1 MHADPLVFSVFLI
14 FTGAAVFAAL
24 ALYAGQSLLIAYI
37 ILGALAGPYALGLV
51 ENPTT
56 IASVGNVGI
65 IFLLFL
71 LGLNLHPQKLLRM
84 LGEAVQVTLISSIG
98 FALTGALIALAFSFN
113 RIDAVFIG
121 VAMMFSSTIIAL
133 KLLPTT
139 ALHHKHL
146 GEIIISILL
155 LQDIVA
161 IIALLLVEALGRKHL
176 PVTEALNLAVAPFAL
191 AAIAHVLERFV
202 LVPVMRRFDT
212 IQEYLFLAAIGWCLG
227 IAQLGLV
234 LGLSYEMGA
243 FIAGV
248 ALARNPVST
257 FIAESLKPLR
267 DFFLI
272 MFFFSLGAGIDLP
285 KLPEVALPALALAT
299 LVMLGKPLVFRWL
312 LRRKQEKAGLAAEIG
327 VRVGQL
333 SEFSLLLVTLAFSRG
348 VISEAALYTVEAAT
362 LATFIVSSY
371 WIVARYP
378 SPIASNPALRRD

>member
-1 MHADPLVFSVFLI
+1 MHADPLIFSIFLI
-14 FTGAAVFAAL
+14 FTGAALFAAL

-37 ILGALAGPYALGLV
+37 ALGCIAGPYALGLV
-51 ENPTT
+51 EDPDT
-56 IASVGNVGI
+56 IASVGHVGI

-84 LGEAVQVTLISSIG
+84 LREAVQVTALSSLA
-98 FALTGALIALAFSFN
+98 FALSGALIALAFGYSGT
-113 RIDAVFIG
+113 DTVLIG
-121 VAMMFSSTIIAL
+121 AAMMFSSTIIAL

-146 GEIIISILL
+146 GEIIISVLL

-161 IIALLLVEALGRKHL
+161 IIALLLVEALGRQQL
-176 PVTEALNLAVAPFAL
+176 PVSEGIRLVLAPVAL
-191 AAIAHVLERFV
+191 AALAHVLERYT
-202 LVPVMRRFDT
+202 LVPLMRRFDT

-227 IAQLGLV
+227 IAQLGTAM
-234 LGLSYEMGA
+234 GLSYEMGA

-272 MFFFSLGAGIDLP
+272 LFFFSLGAGMDLP
-285 KLPEVALPALALAT
+285 KLPTVALPALLLAAIM
-299 LVMLGKPLVFRWL
+299 LLGKPLLFRWL
-312 LRRKQEKAGLAAEIG
+312 LCREQETGPLAAEIG
-327 VRVGQL
+327 ARLGQL
-333 SEFSLLLVTLAFSRG
+333 SEFSLLLIALAHARG
-348 VISEAALYTVEAAT
+348 VASEAALYTVEAAT
-362 LATFIVSSY
+362 LITFIVSSY

-378 SPIASNPALRRD
+378 SPSASNPALRRD

>member
-14 FTGAAVFAAL
+14 FTGAAIFAAM

-37 ILGALAGPYALGLV
+37 VLGCVAGPYALGLV
-51 ENPTT
+51 EDPVT

-84 LGEAVQVTLISSIG
+84 LGEAVQVTALSSIG
-98 FALTGALIALAFSFN
+98 FILIGVVIALGFGYSAT
-113 RIDAVFIG
+113 DAAIIG
-121 VAMMFSSTIIAL
+121 TAMMFSSTIIAL

-146 GEIIISILL
+146 GEIIISVLL
-155 LQDIVA
+155 LQDVVA
-161 IIALLLVEALGRKHL
+161 IIALLVVEALGRQEL
-176 PVTEALNLAVAPFAL
+176 LIADAIGLTLAPILL
-191 AAIAHVLERFV
+191 AAIAFALERF
-202 LVPVMRRFDT
+202 LLRPLMQRFDT

-227 IAQLGLV
+227 IAQLGLQ

-248 ALARNPVST
+248 ALATSPVST

-272 MFFFSLGAGIDLP
+272 MFFFSLGASIALP
-285 KLPEVALPALALAT
+285 KLADIAIPALVLA
-299 LVMLGKPLVFRWL
+299 VAMLIAKPFLFRWL
-312 LRRKQEKAGLAAEIG
+312 LRREKEKEPLAAEIG
-327 VRVGQL
+327 VRLGQL
-333 SEFSLLLVTLAFSRG
+333 SEFSLLLTALAHSRG

-362 LATFIVSSY
+362 ILTFIASSY

-378 SPIASNPALRRD
+378 SPMASNPALRRD

>member
-1 MHADPLVFSVFLI
+1 MHADPLIFSVFLI
-14 FTGAAVFAAL
+14 FTGAAIFAAL

-37 ILGALAGPYALGLV
+37 VLGGITGPYALGLV
-51 ENPTT
+51 EDPAT
-56 IASVGNVGI
+56 ITSVGNVGI

-84 LGEAVQVTLISSIG
+84 LREAVQVTALSSLG
-98 FALTGALIALAFSFN
+98 FALIGAMIALAFGFTGT
-113 RIDAVFIG
+113 DVVLIG
-121 VAMMFSSTIIAL
+121 AAMMFSSTIIAL

-146 GEIIISILL
+146 GEIIISVLL
-155 LQDIVA
+155 LQDVLA
-161 IIALLLVEALGRKHL
+161 IIALLVVEALGRQQL
-176 PVTEALNLAVAPFAL
+176 PVADAIGLALAPVVL
-191 AAIAHVLERFV
+191 AAIAYFLERYV
-202 LVPVMRRFDT
+202 LLPVMRRFDT

-227 IAQLGLV
+227 IAQLGFSM
-234 LGLSYEMGA
+234 GLSYEMGA

-272 MFFFSLGAGIDLP
+272 MFFFSLGASIALP
-285 KLPEVALPALALAT
+285 KLPEVALPALALAAA
-299 LVMLGKPLVFRWL
+299 MLMAKPVLFRWL
-312 LRRKQEKAGLAAEIG
+312 LRRESETEPLAAEIG
-327 VRVGQL
+327 VRLGQL
-333 SEFSLLLVTLAFSRG
+333 SEFSLLLIALAHARG

-362 LATFIVSSY
+362 VLTFIVSSY

-378 SPIASNPALRRD
+378 SPMASNPALRRD